1 MKKECND
8 YNYSSPASE
17 SVNSAETSYF
27 FFTLAGAGE
36 SELNEACGFAR
47 FRGGVEV
54 LSGKSW

>member
-8 YNYSSPASE
+8 YNYSYPESD
-17 SVNSAETSYF
+17 SVNSAETSYL

-36 SELNEACGFAR
+36 SELNEACGFTR

-54 LSGKSW
+54 FSGKS